1 METTCFI
8 VEPERKI
15 PVIEADVF
23 IAGAGTA
30 GCIAAIAAARA
41 GANVVLVEKMPV
53 PGGTYT
59 NGGIGA
65 NSFYAMSTDPATAK
79 RTVGGI
85 PYELN
90 QRLLDQNGGTGY
102 IPTPKDHHRS
112 PYRFVGDH
120 EIYKGVVSEMLIE
133 AGVKVYLQTMFC
145 GVMMDGS
152 RITAALIENK
162 DGRSAVAAKQYID
175 ASGDGDIAK
184 FAGLEQVELWQDY
197 NKVSGAPTGLVF
209 GMAGVDTDKMVVENP
224 NGAVKLSHSD
234 TPYAGIVSEQYAFT
248 QAKDPKRYQPIVD
261 LDMRAFTSMSSI
273 HKGEMTY
280 INNSKGVYCDASK
293 ADNLSKAEME
303 MRIKIM
309 KFANALKSCVP
320 GFENA
325 YISWASTQL
334 GIRASKCTI
343 CDKMLT
349 QEEISAATRFDDEIG
364 LYGFH
369 DLASEH
375 HPECIIAE
383 PGFYGFP
390 YRMLL
395 AKGCDNLFMAGRCVT
410 TDTKA
415 HMSTRNVPGCQVMG
429 QGAGVAAAL
438 CAKKDCT
445 SRKLPYSDL
454 RKALLAQDVILD

>member
-1 METTCFI
+1 MNETPYI
-8 VEPERKI
+8 LEPERKI

-30 GCIAAIAAARA
+30 GCIAAIAAARQ
-41 GANVVLVEKMPV
+41 GAKVVLVEKMPV

-65 NSFYAMSTDPATAK
+65 NSFYAMSRDPATAK

-90 QRLLDQNGGTGY
+90 QRLLAENGGTGY
-102 IPTPKDHHRS
+102 IPTPDDHHHS
-112 PYRFVGDH
+112 PFRFVGDH
-120 EIYKGVVSEMLIE
+120 EIYKGVVSEMLME
-133 AGVKVYLQTMFC
+133 AGVTVYLQTMFC
-145 GVMMDGS
+145 GVVMEGS

-184 FAGLEQVELWQDY
+184 RAGVEQIDLWQDY
-197 NKVSGAPTGLVF
+197 DKVCGGPTGLVF
-209 GMAGVDTDKMVVENP
+209 GMAGVDTAKMVAENP
-224 NGAVKLSHSD
+224 KGAVRLSSSE
-234 TPYAGIVSEQYAFT
+234 TPYPGITAEQYAFT
-248 QAKDPKRYQPIVD
+248 QVKDPERYKAIAD
-261 LDMRAFTSMSSI
+261 LGMRAFTSMSSI
-273 HKGEMTY
+273 HAGEMTY

-293 ADNLSKAEME
+293 AENLSRAEME
-303 MRIKIM
+303 MRVKIM

-320 GFENA
+320 GFEDA

-334 GIRASKCTI
+334 GIRATKATV

-349 QEEISAATRFDDEIG
+349 QEEISAATRFEDEIG

-369 DLASEH
+369 DLANEH
-375 HPECIIAE
+375 HPECVIAE

-410 TDTKA
+410 TDLKA

-429 QGAGVAAAL
+429 QGAGVAAAM
-438 CAKKDCT
+438 CAAKNCT
-445 SRKLPYSDL
+445 SRELPYGEL
-454 RKALLAQDVILD
+454 REALLKQDVILD